1 MISSATKPIEA
12 QRIVGIG
19 PKMLMKNPIRITRK
33 IIVGMFILDP
43 FEIVSQ
49 NIEIHRKSKI

>member
-12 QRIVGIG
+12 KRIVGIG
-19 PKMLMKNPIRITRK
+19 PKIDIQNPIRITRK

-43 FEIVSQ
+43 FEIVY
-49 NIEIHRKSKI
+49 